1 MNTKIDEKTKIQK
14 SYSIIFV
21 GIQYSMCMKTM
32 LHYQSCGS
40 AFIFAVFLS
49 KRNRSRIRI
58 QLKKLRKK
66 LPCKDFSAIE
76 KNKKIAQK

>member
-14 SYSIIFV
+14 SYSISFV

-40 AFIFAVFLS
+40 AFIFAVFF
-49 KRNRSRIRI
+49 IYAE
-58 QLKKLRKK
+58 
-66 LPCKDFSAIE
+66 PEPDPDPA
-76 KNKKIAQK
+76 